1 MIFCRLPLSYL
12 PQSKLP
18 QYRKISFPE
27 KVIQRL
33 FDLRLK
39 GLMVW
44 ALTDNDSAC
53 SFYLSLG
60 GKPIAEGA
68 ERFGDISLRK
78 VAFAW
83 S

>member
-1 MIFCRLPLSYL
+1 
-12 PQSKLP
+12 
-18 QYRKISFPE
+18 
-27 KVIQRL
+27 
-33 FDLRLK
+33 
-39 GLMVW
+39 MVW

-53 SFYLSLG
+53 AFYLSLG

>member
-1 MIFCRLPLSYL
+1 
-12 PQSKLP
+12 
-18 QYRKISFPE
+18 
-27 KVIQRL
+27 
-33 FDLRLK
+33 
-39 GLMVW
+39 MVW

-78 VAFAW
+78 VALRLELI
-83 S
+83 SVSC